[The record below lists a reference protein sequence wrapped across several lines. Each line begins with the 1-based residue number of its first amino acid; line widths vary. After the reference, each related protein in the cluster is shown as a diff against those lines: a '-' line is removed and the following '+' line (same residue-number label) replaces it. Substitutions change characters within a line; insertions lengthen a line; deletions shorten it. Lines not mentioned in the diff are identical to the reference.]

1 MVILIGQLSNHTM
14 KLMKK
19 STDSNY
25 ITEHTEELKLKD
37 NSLSFSCYN
46 RVVAF
51 DIEYDGSV
59 GILPVPGYLMSTAG
73 HLEKADGPC
82 IGSRSSITVGTSG
95 MLLIVWCNNIITML
109 CVSALDSDD
118 FRAFML
124 CVYMVQLLY
133 RIRKYDFSVCCN
145 EGHDHCIHRLFSV

>member
-1 MVILIGQLSNHTM
+1 MTCHFLAGSDALGCMVILIGQLSNHTM

-19 STDSNY
+19 SADSN

-59 GILPVPGYLMSTAG
+59 GTLPVPGYLMSTAG
-73 HLEKADGPC
+73 HLEKADRPC

-95 MLLIVWCNNIITML
+95 MLLIVWCNNNYYVVCI
-109 CVSALDSDD
+109 S
-118 FRAFML
+118 
-124 CVYMVQLLY
+124 
-133 RIRKYDFSVCCN
+133 IRF
-145 EGHDHCIHRLFSV
+145 